1 MEISADAI
9 YLGATIEAR
18 ILVFEIGLRPG
29 PGGAGAQVSL
39 RVGRD
44 CLKLNAVDWIIG
56 GTGELARWL
65 RTLRFA
71 HDARLLGLGGRTR
84 SVQQI
89 PVFGCFRAVLLCSE
103 HLTTFREGEHRSVHH
118 SPW

>member
-56 GTGELARWL
+56 GTGELARWYKCRKANAGFFTCPHCGGGDQPRLGDL
-65 RTLRFA
+65 RQMPQ
-71 HDARLLGLGGRTR
+71 GGER
-84 SVQQI
+84 V
-89 PVFGCFRAVLLCSE
+89 G
-103 HLTTFREGEHRSVHH
+103 
-118 SPW
+118 